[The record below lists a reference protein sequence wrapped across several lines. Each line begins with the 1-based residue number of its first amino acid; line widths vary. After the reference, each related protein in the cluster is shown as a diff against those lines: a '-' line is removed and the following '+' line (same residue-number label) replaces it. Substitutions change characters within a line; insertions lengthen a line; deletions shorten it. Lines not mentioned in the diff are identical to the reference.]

1 MEKELKIK
9 LIESMAKTDEG
20 QAIRETLEDFI
31 KDIVD
36 VSNIKSEILNG
47 DKDRLVSEIIGRTLA
62 QSYIKVLTKTLKPLF
77 SKETKKKIIR

>member
-47 DKDRLVSEIIGRTLA
+47 EPNRLVSEVVGRQIAT
-62 QSYIKVLTKTLKPLF
+62 QYIRVLTKTLKPLF
-77 SKETKKKIIR
+77 SKEVKKKIIR

>member
-9 LIESMAKTDEG
+9 LIEGLAKMDEG
-20 QAIRETLEDFI
+20 QAVRETLEDFI

-47 DKDRLVSEIIGRTLA
+47 DKDRLVSEVIGRTLA

-77 SKETKKKIIR
+77 SKDIKKKIIR